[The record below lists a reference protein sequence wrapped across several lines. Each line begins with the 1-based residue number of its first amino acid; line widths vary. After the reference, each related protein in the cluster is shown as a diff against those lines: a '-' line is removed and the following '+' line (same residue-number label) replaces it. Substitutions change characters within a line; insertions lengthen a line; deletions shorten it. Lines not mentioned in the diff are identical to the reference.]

1 MINCNNDLIVC
12 IDNSNRKQSHSSV
25 NRLYEKLF
33 NNIIQKIR
41 NNKEI
46 TKEDFDFIESS
57 SSKQKMLIIQEY
69 NKKQKENTD
78 ILQIIQSSG
87 LR

>member
-12 IDNSNRKQSHSSV
+12 IDNSIRKQSHSSV